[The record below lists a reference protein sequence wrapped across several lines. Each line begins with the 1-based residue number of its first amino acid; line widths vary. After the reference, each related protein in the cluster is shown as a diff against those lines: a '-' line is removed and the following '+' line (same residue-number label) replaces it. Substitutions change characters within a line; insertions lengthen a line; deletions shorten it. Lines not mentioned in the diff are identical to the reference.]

1 MATSNC
7 LVCGR
12 PYAYHDGNPT
22 HFCSV
27 ACALDAG
34 PVKDTLEH
42 LRRERVRAAKAARAS
57 VDVESAVPH
66 PSTGKKHGE

>member
-12 PYAYHDGNPT
+12 PYAYYDGNPS

-34 PVKDTLEH
+34 PVKDTLVR
-42 LRRERVRAAKAARAS
+42 LRDERTRAAKVARAV
-57 VDVESAVPH
+57 VDVESAVPQ
-66 PSTGKKHGE
+66 PSQGKGDE